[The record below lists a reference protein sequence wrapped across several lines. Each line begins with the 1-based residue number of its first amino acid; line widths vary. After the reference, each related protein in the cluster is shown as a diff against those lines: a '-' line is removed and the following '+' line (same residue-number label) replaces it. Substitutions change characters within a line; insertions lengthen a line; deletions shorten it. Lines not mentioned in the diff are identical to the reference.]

1 MSMNSELVGM
11 CKEVAVI
18 NDLNE
23 GFCVPLSC
31 FWLPMAL
38 QNRIINDCMEKKSY
52 YAFLF
57 FLN

>member
-23 GFCVPLSC
+23 GFHVRLTC

-38 QNRIINDCMEKKSY
+38 QNRIISDCVKKKI
-52 YAFLF
+52 
-57 FLN
+57 